1 MIEIFSFLPFF
12 LFASHIPYI
21 PFSRGIVCTLPLSP
35 QNAHSTENATVC
47 NASVWS
53 PFPNSEHTKSSRPL
67 TAGTQ
72 KKLREQCKRKQ
83 RRPTQYKSKTSAPP
97 ESGGYILKRI
107 CTVRL
112 IPRIFYF
119 FFPSPRSVRPTRNL
133 RSHDPAVSGFKRPV
147 GRPHPTFHPSVTWRV
162 HTHLRSF

>member
-1 MIEIFSFLPFF
+1 MCPVHNFMDEGVHLKDFLSSMKRLGWKITNEPPYHSMIEIFSFLPFF

-97 ESGGYILKRI
+97 ESGDTY
-107 CTVRL
+107 
-112 IPRIFYF
+112 
-119 FFPSPRSVRPTRNL
+119 
-133 RSHDPAVSGFKRPV
+133 
-147 GRPHPTFHPSVTWRV
+147 
-162 HTHLRSF
+162 